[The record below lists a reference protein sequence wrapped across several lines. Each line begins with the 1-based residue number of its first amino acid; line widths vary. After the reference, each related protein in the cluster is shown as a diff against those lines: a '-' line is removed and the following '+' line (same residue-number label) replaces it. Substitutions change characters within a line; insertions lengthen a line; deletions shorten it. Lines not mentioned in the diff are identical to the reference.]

1 MSLLEIA
8 NLSVSFG
15 RFNAVEGV
23 DLTVEA
29 GEIVGIV
36 GESGSGKSVTMMALM
51 GLLDSNG
58 HIKADRMQFD
68 GQDLLTISERARR
81 RIVGRDIAMIFQ
93 DPMTSLNPSY
103 TVGFQIMEV
112 LRLHQGLRGSALKAR
127 AVELMEMVE
136 IPAAKSRLDTFPN
149 KLSGGMS
156 QRVVIAMAIACNP
169 KLLIADEPTTALDV
183 TIQAQIMN
191 LLVSLQKEQGMA
203 LVMITHDLAVIAEV
217 AQRVQVMYAGQVV
230 ETGTVPQLFRTPRH
244 PYTGALLAA
253 IPEHSKGA
261 ERLQTLPGVVPG
273 AWDRPA
279 GCLLGP
285 RCPFARPDC
294 HAKRPSLVTTPQGE
308 SRCYYPLAYPEV
320 A

>member
-8 NLSVSFG
+8 SLSVSFG

-136 IPAAKSRLDTFPN
+136 IPAAKSRLDTFPHQ
-149 KLSGGMS
+149 LSGGMS

>member
-136 IPAAKSRLDTFPN
+136 IPAAKSRLDTFPHQ
-149 KLSGGMS
+149 LSGGMS

-294 HAKRPSLVTTPQGE
+294 HAKRPSLVMTPQGE

>member
-1 MSLLEIA
+1 MALLEISD
-8 NLSVSFG
+8 LSVRFG
-15 RFNAVEGV
+15 RFQAVSHV
-23 DLTVEA
+23 DMTVEA

-136 IPAAKSRLDTFPN
+136 IPAAKSRLDTFPHQ
-149 KLSGGMS
+149 LSGGMS

>member
-1 MSLLEIA
+1 
-8 NLSVSFG
+8 
-15 RFNAVEGV
+15 
-23 DLTVEA
+23 
-29 GEIVGIV
+29 
-36 GESGSGKSVTMMALM
+36 
-51 GLLDSNG
+51 
-58 HIKADRMQFD
+58 
-68 GQDLLTISERARR
+68 
-81 RIVGRDIAMIFQ
+81 
-93 DPMTSLNPSY
+93 
-103 TVGFQIMEV
+103 
-112 LRLHQGLRGSALKAR
+112 
-127 AVELMEMVE
+127 
-136 IPAAKSRLDTFPN
+136 
-149 KLSGGMS
+149 
-156 QRVVIAMAIACNP
+156 
-169 KLLIADEPTTALDV
+169 
-183 TIQAQIMN
+183 MN